1 MNKGAHSILLA
12 EKFKAKNT
20 VNNPNSHPVS
30 LHGKRILLGVT
41 GGIAAYKSAE
51 LARRMCEV
59 GAEVRVVMTKNSE
72 AFISSLT
79 MQAVSGNAVRS
90 ETFDEEAEAGM
101 SHIELARWAD
111 AIVVAPATAAF
122 IARLTHGFA
131 DDLLTTLCLATESKI
146 AIAPAMNRVM
156 WSSPATQS
164 NVNQLRER
172 AITVMGPDSGD
183 QACGEVGPGRMLQPE
198 EIVRQVSELFSSEA
212 LGGLRVLVTAGS
224 TWEAIDPVRGITNL
238 SSGKMGY
245 AIADAAAHAG
255 ADVTL
260 VTGPATQ
267 PLPIRVATVTKVTS
281 AKEMLKAV
289 MTHLDGQDI
298 FIAVAAVADYRPQ
311 TQAAS
316 KIKKQGEEI
325 LKMEFV
331 RNPDILAKVK
341 EKAPDLFSV
350 GFAAETDNLIS
361 EARKKLLAKRAD
373 LIAANTVGGES
384 DALGSDYNTLQLIDR
399 TGVVSLG
406 PALKTRIA
414 VDLIQE
420 ISARFHARGTLQS
433 TR

>member
-1 MNKGAHSILLA
+1 MNQGAHSILLT
-12 EKFKAKNT
+12 ENFKAKNS
-20 VNNPNSHPVS
+20 VNNPKFYPVS
-30 LHGKRILLGVT
+30 LQGKRILLGVT

-51 LARRMCEV
+51 LARRLCEV
-59 GAEVRVVMTKNSE
+59 GAEVRVVMTKNAE

-79 MQAVSGNAVRS
+79 MQAVSGNPVRS

-111 AIVVAPATAAF
+111 AIIVAPATAAF

-146 AIAPAMNRVM
+146 AVAPAMNRVM
-156 WSSPATQS
+156 WSSPATQ
-164 NVNQLRER
+164 NNINQLRER
-172 AITVMGPDSGD
+172 TVTVMGPDSGD

-212 LGGLRVLVTAGS
+212 LNGLRVLVTAGS

-245 AIADAAAHAG
+245 AIVDAAVHAG
-255 ADVTL
+255 AEVTL
-260 VTGPATQ
+260 VSGPATQ
-267 PLPIRVATVTKVTS
+267 PLPIRVANVIKVTS
-281 AKEMLKAV
+281 ARDMLEAV
-289 MTHLDGQDI
+289 MAHLDGQDI
-298 FIAVAAVADYRPQ
+298 FVAVAAVADYRPQ
-311 TQAAS
+311 TQAAG
-316 KIKKQGEEI
+316 KIKKQSEEV

-341 EKAPDLFSV
+341 EKVPDLFSV

-361 EARKKLLAKRAD
+361 EARKKLLAKRED
-373 LIAANTVGGES
+373 LIAANAVGGDS
-384 DALGSDYNTLQLIDR
+384 SALGSHYNTLQLIDR
-399 TGVVSLG
+399 AGVVSLG

-420 ISARFHARGTLQS
+420 ISTRYHARDTLQN